1 MEQEIHTPN
10 PDDVRLGRDRAAEAL
25 EIARLANLDPLD
37 YDRERQAAAERIGCR
52 VGTLD
57 EQVKAARPQSE
68 SATGRGVAL
77 AEVEPWPEAVETEAL
92 LTAIANAIRSHVI
105 LPQTMADAVTLW
117 CAHTWVYSQFQHTPR
132 LSVTSPAKRCGKST
146 LLDLLRALSCRPLKA
161 DSISASGVFR
171 TVEALAPLTLL
182 IDEADT
188 FLSDNEELRGILNS
202 GFEASGQVIRVVEV
216 KDEWQPI
223 RFATFAPVALAGIGA
238 MPGTLEDRALPIVL
252 QRKAASESV
261 TRMRAPGARD
271 RLQDLA
277 RKLARW
283 AQDRGSHLNPDP
295 TMPLD
300 LGDREADISVPLVAI
315 ADDAG
320 PVWSARARKALLD
333 VYGRRMKEEGTLES
347 GALLLADIKTVFSN
361 TKSDRIASEDLCRA
375 LADMEERPWPEWKQ
389 GKAITPPQLARAL
402 KPFGPRPGTIRMA
415 SGATPKGY
423 YASAFGLVWER
434 YLPPAPAP
442 SEGAATKSRH
452 TATTEENCGLQ
463 PDFEAPHDD
472 FCGGKDLSNTQQKQ
486 SCGGVAAPAP
496 PYRGEGGVAAGNG
509 VWEGTL

>member
-1 MEQEIHTPN
+1 MDANE
-10 PDDVRLGRDRAAEAL
+10 DAARDRGAEAV
-25 EIARLANLDPLD
+25 EIARLATLDPIE
-37 YDRERQAAAERIGCR
+37 YDRERQAAAELLGCR

-57 EQVKAARPQSE
+57 EMVQAARPQSE
-68 SATGRGVAL
+68 AATGRGVVLPEA
-77 AEVEPWPEAVETEAL
+77 EPWPETVSTEELLSAL
-92 LTAIANAIRSHVI
+92 SSAIRSHVI
-105 LPQTMADAVTLW
+105 LPATMADAVALW
-117 CAHTWVYSQFQHTPR
+117 CAHTWVYDRFQHTPR

-146 LLDLLRALSCRPLKA
+146 LLDILRALSHRPLKA

-188 FLSDNEELRGILNS
+188 FLADNEELRGILNS

-223 RFATFAPVALAGIGA
+223 RFATFAPVALAGIGSL
-238 MPGTLEDRALPIVL
+238 PGTLEDRALPIVL
-252 QRKAASESV
+252 QRKAASETV
-261 TRMRAPGARD
+261 TRLRESGARD
-271 RLQDLA
+271 RLNDLA

-283 AQDRGSHLNPDP
+283 AQDRALRLSRDP
-295 TMPLD
+295 AMPAE
-300 LGDREADISVPLVAI
+300 LGDREADVSVPLVAI

-333 VYGRRMKEEGTLES
+333 VFGRRAREEGTLET
-347 GALLLADIKTVFSN
+347 GALLLADIKAVFAS

-375 LADMEERPWPEWKQ
+375 LADMEDRPWPEWKQ

-402 KPFGPRPGTIRMA
+402 KPFGLRPGTIRMA

-423 YASAFGLVWER
+423 YADAFTLAWER
-434 YLPPAPAP
+434 YLPATPAPNA
-442 SEGAATKSRH
+442 ETATKSRH
-452 TATTEENCGLQ
+452 TATSEENRGF
-463 PDFEAPHDD
+463 PADFEPPQRSS
-472 FCGGKDLSNTQQKQ
+472 CGGTNMDDIEQKQ

-496 PYRGEGGVAAGNG
+496 PSRGKGYVAGANG
-509 VWEGTL
+509 AWEGAL